1 MGQREIIEILKREKE
16 ITDRYLSPK
25 DIQQALKNIGK
36 IIRIENINKGLKKV
50 RLYKDVEI
58 KQINTNCKKSSE
70 S

>member
-36 IIRIENINKGLKKV
+36 IIRLENIHKGIRKV

-58 KQINTNCKKSSE
+58 KQINTFKKMYKLK
-70 S
+70 